1 MSKVQRPARRAFTL
15 VELLVVIAIIG
26 VLISL
31 LLPAVQKVRDAAN
44 RVKCTNNLHQ
54 ISLATHNIHD
64 TYGVLPPL
72 CVNAITPPP
81 PLWSS
86 SPILLPGPYQGA
98 IGFTVFDWLLPYIE
112 QDVLY
117 NACHLDVTKK
127 VNFSTP
133 HDPWLYAQP
142 IKLYLCPAEPQP
154 VGPVA
159 EGLGQSDN
167 WNQKNWAIGNY
178 AANYLVFGNPAA
190 ASTEGA
196 PVIPTSFPDGT
207 SNVILYSERYG
218 TCGTSGDPNSNTT
231 YGNLW
236 SCSNMLW
243 RPVFCINRLD
253 QLPQEPGGYF
263 PCLKFQVQP
272 DWIHDCDSSRAESPH
287 AGGINV
293 VLADGSVRFVNG
305 AISDQTWARACDP
318 QDGQPLGPDW

>member
-1 MSKVQRPARRAFTL
+1 
-15 VELLVVIAIIG
+15 VELLVVVAIIG
-26 VLISL
+26 ILIAL

-44 RVKCTNNLHQ
+44 RIKCSNNLHQ
-54 ISLATHNIHD
+54 IALATHNIHD

-72 CVNAITPPP
+72 CVNDITPPP

-86 SPILLPGPYQGA
+86 SPVLLPGPYHGA

-117 NACHLDVTKK
+117 QASHLDCTTR
-127 VNFSTP
+127 VNFDPSSR

-154 VGPVA
+154 QGPVA
-159 EGLGQSDN
+159 YGLGQSTN
-167 WNQKNWAIGNY
+167 WNQENWAIGNY

-190 ASTEGA
+190 ATTEGA
-196 PVIPTSFPDGT
+196 AVIPTSFPDGT
-207 SNVILYSERYG
+207 SNVILYTERYG
-218 TCGTSGDPNSNTT
+218 TCGTTGNPNDAST

-243 RPVFCINRLD
+243 RPIFCVNRLD
-253 QLPQEPGGYF
+253 QLPQVNDPPYQ
-263 PCLKFQVQP
+263 PCFKFQVQP
-272 DWIHDCDSSRAESPH
+272 DWIHNCLSDRAESPH

-293 VLADGSVRFVNG
+293 VLADGSVRFLSG
-305 AISDQTWARACDP
+305 SISDETWARACDP
-318 QDGQPLGPDW
+318 RDGQPLGPDW